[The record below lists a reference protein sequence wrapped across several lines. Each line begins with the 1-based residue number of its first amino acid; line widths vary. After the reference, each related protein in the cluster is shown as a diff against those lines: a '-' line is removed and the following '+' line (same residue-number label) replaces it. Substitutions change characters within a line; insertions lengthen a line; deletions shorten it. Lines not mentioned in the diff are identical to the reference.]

1 MYYSLRSFVQ
11 RKMTPFPAQISQDP
25 ASSKSGLSRPRV
37 RAVRIALS
45 RLFFSIKTTKGN
57 KNQQLRLGPDWSRHN
72 KHQQKSTK
80 YQQSQQKSAKV
91 SKIIAGP
98 RAQSAKVSKSQQ
110 KSASVNEHSQQ
121 KSAKIITNHQKS
133 SPVWTIIIKNHQ

>member
-1 MYYSLRSFVQ
+1 
-11 RKMTPFPAQISQDP
+11 MTPFPAQISQDP

-72 KHQQKSTK
+72 KHQQKSTNINRVSK
-80 YQQSQQKSAKV
+80 SQQKSAKSSPVPERSQQKSAKV
-91 SKIIAGP
+91 S
-98 RAQSAKVSKSQQ
+98 
-110 KSASVNEHSQQ
+110 
-121 KSAKIITNHQKS
+121 TFCS
-133 SPVWTIIIKNHQ
+133 SL